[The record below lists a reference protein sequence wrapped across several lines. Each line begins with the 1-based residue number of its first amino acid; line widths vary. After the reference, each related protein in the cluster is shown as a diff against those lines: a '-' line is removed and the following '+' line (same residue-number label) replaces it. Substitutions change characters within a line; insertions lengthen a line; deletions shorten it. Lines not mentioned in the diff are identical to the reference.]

1 MKLAGMIKKEACS
14 FLSTNEK
21 IARTSKSKIYLASA
35 CIILRVWRLIIMGK
49 WMRNWLIG
57 MALLGVAAFVYMAL
71 SPREEG
77 ASLEEEIEE
86 TDSSLIRERA
96 RSRR

>member
-1 MKLAGMIKKEACS
+1 
-14 FLSTNEK
+14 
-21 IARTSKSKIYLASA
+21 
-35 CIILRVWRLIIMGK
+35 
-49 WMRNWLIG
+49 MRNWLVG
-57 MALLGVAAFVYMAL
+57 MALLGLAVFAYMAL

-96 RSRR
+96 RR

>member
-1 MKLAGMIKKEACS
+1 
-14 FLSTNEK
+14 
-21 IARTSKSKIYLASA
+21 
-35 CIILRVWRLIIMGK
+35 MGK

-57 MALLGVAAFVYMAL
+57 MALLGVAAFAYMAL
-71 SPREEG
+71 APREQG